1 MKLISIIK
9 IVKEMGDAGYWFPN
23 LSHAKQANKVSL
35 DLIKATLQL
44 MLEKNEIIE
53 EDYLICII

>member
-23 LSHAKQANKVSL
+23 LSHPKQANKVSL
-35 DLIKATLQL
+35 DPIKATLQL
-44 MLEKNEIIE
+44 MLQKNEIIE

>member
-44 MLEKNEIIE
+44 MLQKKKMK
-53 EDYLICII
+53 L